1 VSHDSPQQRLQ
12 PSHHFAI
19 DSPHDSCRKGDDP
32 SKVAHGVLS
41 DERCESTITHVLR
54 KGAFLAKSTSSS
66 SHATAQTRPITR
78 TREIAPA
85 IQGGKLV
92 FVGADSKSKYDFGRV
107 FFAERTVSE
116 KDLFEKL
123 RENGEATS
131 DETTLAPLRL
141 YIERLQPLGIDSIV
155 VLRSGSVES
164 VELEVVSA
172 TASDFPT
179 RSTDQ
184 DGVNAPADG

>member
-78 TREIAPA
+78 TREIAPPWNVPVEL
-85 IQGGKLV
+85 IPPELRMPNTRLWLKL
-92 FVGADSKSKYDFGRV
+92 D
-107 FFAERTVSE
+107 
-116 KDLFEKL
+116 
-123 RENGEATS
+123 
-131 DETTLAPLRL
+131 
-141 YIERLQPLGIDSIV
+141 ERLNILQVWRRD
-155 VLRSGSVES
+155 E
-164 VELEVVSA
+164 
-172 TASDFPT
+172 
-179 RSTDQ
+179 
-184 DGVNAPADG
+184 